1 MKSEQSMS
9 ARAAAWLAPNQLA
22 AEPCWT
28 PSDQAPGPYFYG
40 ADAAGCGWIWLGNGA
55 RERALFSGTDCLPGV
70 TAKSLDRINPPDT
83 VTDGFLLAGAVR

>member
-9 ARAAAWLAPNQLA
+9 ARAAARLAPNQLA
-22 AEPCWT
+22 GEPCWT

-40 ADAAGCGWIWLGNGA
+40 GDAAGCGGYGWVTGQ
-55 RERALFSGTDCLPGV
+55 ERALFSGTDCLPGV